1 MKINRLMMVLALV
14 FPGMV
19 AFSQAQSYA
28 FKVVANKGNN
38 EVKSGDSWQPVK
50 TGATLKSTD
59 EVKVADNA
67 YIGLFHASGKPM
79 ELKAAGSY
87 KVSAL
92 ESQVSAGGS
101 SVLNKYTDFI
111 LSSNSEEK
119 KNKLSATGAVHRGT
133 ADAISVMLPS
143 NQYSSVYNN
152 VAVIRWES
160 EKAKGPYIVNIVNMF
175 GDNVARI
182 ETADTRIELN
192 LNDSR
197 FTDLSALLIE
207 VSAKADA
214 KQVSD
219 QYLIKRLSPADQEKV
234 KKSLSEIATDVSERT
249 ALNQF
254 VLAGFYEEKGL
265 LIDAIAAYE
274 ETIRLAPDV
283 PFYAEAYNDFLI
295 RQGLKKK

>member
-1 MKINRLMMVLALV
+1 MKMKCLAMVLAFMLAGV
-14 FPGMV
+14 LAYG
-19 AFSQAQSYA
+19 QAQSYA

-50 TGATLKSTD
+50 TGATLKASD
-59 EVKVADNA
+59 EIKVADNS

-79 ELKAAGSY
+79 EIKTAGNY
-87 KVSAL
+87 KVATL
-92 ESQVSAGGS
+92 ESQVGSGGS

-152 VAVIRWES
+152 VAVVRWES
-160 EKAKGPYIVNIVNMF
+160 EKVKGPYVVNIVNMF

-182 ETADTRIELN
+182 ETADTRVELN

-197 FTDLSALLIE
+197 FSDLSAILIE
-207 VSAKADA
+207 VSAKEDSR
-214 KQVSD
+214 KVSE
-219 QYLIKRLSPADQEKV
+219 QYLIKKLSPADQEKV
-234 KKSLSEIATDVSERT
+234 KKSLSEIATDVSEAT
-249 ALNQF
+249 ALNKF

-283 PFYAEAYNDFLI
+283 PYYAEAYNDFLI

>member
-1 MKINRLMMVLALV
+1 MKLSRVTMVIVFVLAGV
-14 FPGMV
+14 V
-19 AFSQAQSYA
+19 AFGQAQSYA

-50 TGATLKSTD
+50 TGATLKPTD
-59 EVKVADNA
+59 EIKVADNS

-79 ELKAAGSY
+79 EIKAAGNY
-87 KVSAL
+87 KVSLL
-92 ESQVSAGGS
+92 ESQVGSGAS

-111 LSSNSEEK
+111 LSSNSEER

-133 ADAISVMLPS
+133 ADDISVMLPS
-143 NQYSSVYNN
+143 NQNSSVYNN

-160 EKAKGPYIVNIVNMF
+160 EKTKGPYIVNIVNMF
-175 GDNVARI
+175 GDNVARV
-182 ETADTRIELN
+182 ETADSRIELN
-192 LNDSR
+192 LSDSR

-207 VSAKADA
+207 VSAKTDA
-214 KQVSD
+214 KLASE

-234 KKSLSEIATDVSERT
+234 KKSLGEIATDVSERT

-265 LIDAIAAYE
+265 LIDAISAYE

-283 PFYAEAYNDFLI
+283 PYYAEAYNDFLI

>member
-1 MKINRLMMVLALV
+1 MKIERLAMMAVLILAAV
-14 FPGMV
+14 S
-19 AFSQAQSYA
+19 AFGQAGYA

-50 TGATLKSTD
+50 PGTTLKPND
-59 EVKVADNA
+59 EIKVADNA

-79 ELKAAGSY
+79 EIKAAGNY
-87 KVSAL
+87 KVALL
-92 ESQVSAGGS
+92 ESQVKAGGS

-143 NQYSSVYNN
+143 NQYSSVFNN
-152 VAVIRWES
+152 MAIIRWES
-160 EKAKGPYIVNIVNMF
+160 EKTKGPYVVNIVNMF

-182 ETADTRIELN
+182 ETSDSRLELN

-197 FTDLSALLIE
+197 FADLSALLIE
-207 VSAKADA
+207 VSAKTDA
-214 KQVSD
+214 KLVSE
-219 QYLIKRLSPADQEKV
+219 QYLIKKLSPADQEKV
-234 KKSLSEIATDVSERT
+234 KKSLSEIASEVAEPT
-249 ALNQF
+249 AMNKF
-254 VLAGFYEEKGL
+254 FLAGFYEEKGL
-265 LIDAIAAYE
+265 LIDAIVAYE

-295 RQGLKKK
+295 RHGLKKK

>member
-1 MKINRLMMVLALV
+1 MKISGLSMVMAFV
-14 FPGMV
+14 FGGAV
-19 AFSQAQSYA
+19 AFGQAQSYA

-50 TGATLKSTD
+50 TGSTLKPND
-59 EVKVADNA
+59 EIKVADNA

-79 ELKAAGSY
+79 EIKAAGSY

-92 ESQVSAGGS
+92 ESQVKAGGS

-143 NQYSSVYNN
+143 NQYSSVFNN
-152 VAVIRWES
+152 VAVVRWES
-160 EKAKGPYIVNIVNMF
+160 DKTKGPYVVNIVNMF

-197 FTDLSALLIE
+197 FADLSALLIE
-207 VSAKADA
+207 VSAKSDA
-214 KQVSD
+214 KLVSE
-219 QYLIKRLSPADQEKV
+219 QYLIKKLAPAEQEKV
-234 KKSLSEIATDVSERT
+234 KKSLSEISAEVSEPT
-249 ALNQF
+249 ALNKF
-254 VLAGFYEEKGL
+254 FLAGFYEEKGL

-274 ETIRLAPDV
+274 ETIRMAPDV

>member
-1 MKINRLMMVLALV
+1 MKIKHLTMLMALV
-14 FPGMV
+14 LPVTVTLG
-19 AFSQAQSYA
+19 QAQSYA

-50 TGATLKSTD
+50 TGATLKSSD
-59 EVKVADNA
+59 EIKIADNA

-92 ESQVSAGGS
+92 ESQVGAGGS
-101 SVLNKYTDFI
+101 TVLNKYTDFI

-133 ADAISVMLPS
+133 ADAITVMLPS
-143 NQYSSVYNN
+143 NQYSSVFNN
-152 VAVIRWES
+152 VAVVRWES
-160 EKAKGPYIVNIVNMF
+160 EKAKGPYIVNIINMF
-175 GDNVARI
+175 GDNVARV
-182 ETADTRIELN
+182 ETSDTRIELN

-207 VSAKADA
+207 VSSKSDA
-214 KQVSD
+214 KQISE
-219 QYLIKRLSPADQEKV
+219 QFLIKKLSPADQEKV
-234 KKSLSEIATDVSERT
+234 KKSLSEIATDISEPT
-249 ALNQF
+249 ALNKF

-265 LIDAIAAYE
+265 LIDAIVMYE
-274 ETIRLAPDV
+274 EAIRLAPDV
-283 PFYAEAYNDFLI
+283 PYYAEAYNDFLI

>member
-14 FPGMV
+14 FPGIV

-38 EVKSGDSWQPVK
+38 EVKSGDLWQPVK

-92 ESQVSAGGS
+92 ESQVTAGGS

-143 NQYSSVYNN
+143 NQFSSVYNN

-182 ETADTRIELN
+182 ETPDTRIELN

-207 VSAKADA
+207 ISAKADA
-214 KQVSD
+214 KQVSE